1 MATEKISGNSVG
13 FLCFLF
19 CIFFGLV
26 ICFFFLR
33 DGVAFMVKSLSVSNE
48 MIHNLDDFILIFV
61 G

>member
-1 MATEKISGNSVG
+1 MFFILHFFWVG
-13 FLCFLF
+13 DLF
-19 CIFFGLV
+19 
-26 ICFFFLR
+26 FFFLR

>member
-19 CIFFGLV
+19 CIFLGLV

>member
-1 MATEKISGNSVG
+1 MFFI
-13 FLCFLF
+13 LH
-19 CIFFGLV
+19 FFGVGDL
-26 ICFFFLR
+26 FFFLR